1 MIPVKDNHSLYRD
14 ENTNAIISTDMT
26 EYNNYMKA
34 RKKKDLDRAE
44 LDNLKD
50 ELREIKELLKGLVNG
65 N

>member
-1 MIPVKDNHSLYRD
+1 
-14 ENTNAIISTDMT
+14 MT